1 MLHRKN
7 KIITNNIVHNF
18 FIFGDIGKFQYFRS
32 KKFQKSFSF
41 NCFFFLSMRNVLF
54 SGFLLFCSRKLQIC
68 CCSSRVPNTP
78 CTAPSSRCVLPLE
91 TPRRRRRKGLP
102 KKLPGNTQPREGP
115 FGTRVTIRRNPLGG
129 LVSQGLR

>member
-1 MLHRKN
+1 MLHRIN

-18 FIFGDIGKFQYFRS
+18 FIFGDIGKFQYFRFIQS
-32 KKFQKSFSF
+32 FKKVFHLIV
-41 NCFFFLSMRNVLF
+41 FFLSMRNVLF
-54 SGFLLFCSRKLQIC
+54 SGFLLFLSRKLQIC